1 MKEYQECNKLAA
13 INDKRIVIKEFIEW
27 CGANGVSFYDFTT
40 NLDQVIFN
48 YFDIDLEKIEMER
61 QKILENARVK

>member
-61 QKILENARVK
+61 QEILENARVK